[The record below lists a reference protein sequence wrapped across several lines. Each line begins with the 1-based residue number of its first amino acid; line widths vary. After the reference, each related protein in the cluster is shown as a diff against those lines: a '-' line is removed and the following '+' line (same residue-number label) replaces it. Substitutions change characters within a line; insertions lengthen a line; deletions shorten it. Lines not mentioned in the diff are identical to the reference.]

1 MPDSILTIILVGVIG
16 LIVLAILLKLCNR
29 FPFLNYLFIF
39 GSALALC
46 IICFS
51 VKPYNPGS
59 VHDDKFKG
67 AAAIWQAV
75 LVAMYVMFL
84 WADIAFDKY
93 EYYEHTAEYNEYSNT
108 ITVTSKLQ
116 TASNFWSC
124 LGLSLA
130 TGFGLGFLPHLI
142 IGDSYTWSRILGF
155 ISIAMMVYWGIKF
168 TAFMVGY
175 IRAKKGYY

>member
-84 WADIAFDKY
+84 WADIAASLIAVLTAQALTY
-93 EYYEHTAEYNEYSNT
+93 RLETAENRLKDYFYPALMLLTLYYLMFFSFT
-108 ITVTSKLQ
+108 IFPPKTELFRDPVS
-116 TASNFWSC
+116 
-124 LGLSLA
+124 G
-130 TGFGLGFLPHLI
+130 GFGI
-142 IGDSYTWSRILGF
+142 VEK
-155 ISIAMMVYWGIKF
+155 IAEKEG
-168 TAFMVGY
+168 
-175 IRAKKGYY
+175 